1 MAPEE
6 GFYGARKEDCEGGL
20 RMKSPRGASVLFI
33 AGLVL
38 FPAHS
43 LSAEAQM
50 VLPLVTLRLYRKN
63 V

>member
-1 MAPEE
+1 
-6 GFYGARKEDCEGGL
+6 
-20 RMKSPRGASVLFI
+20 MKSPRRASVLFI